1 MSADSYARIYAVVR
15 RIPRGRVATY
25 GQVAAL
31 AGLPHAPRVA
41 GYALHALPE
50 GSPLPWHRVVAAG
63 GKLSLGRLS
72 PHGAITQRLR
82 IPTIGIGAG
91 AGCSG
96 QVQVITDLLGLDSW
110 RPKHARAYAD
120 LRGIILEAVRA
131 YVSDVAAGTFP
142 GPSETVRMDDDVLA
156 DVLGRSSMDAAAAI
170 PAEGIPLD
178 RDL

>member
-63 GKLSLGRLS
+63 GRLSLGRLS

-82 IPTIGIGAG
+82 LEKEGVRFDGR
-91 AGCSG
+91 GCADMERCRWSA
-96 QVQVITDLLGLDSW
+96 GLDELPRA
-110 RPKHARAYAD
+110 RPRPPAAKPATRRPRAP
-120 LRGIILEAVRA
+120 GRA
-131 YVSDVAAGTFP
+131 
-142 GPSETVRMDDDVLA
+142 
-156 DVLGRSSMDAAAAI
+156 
-170 PAEGIPLD
+170 
-178 RDL
+178 